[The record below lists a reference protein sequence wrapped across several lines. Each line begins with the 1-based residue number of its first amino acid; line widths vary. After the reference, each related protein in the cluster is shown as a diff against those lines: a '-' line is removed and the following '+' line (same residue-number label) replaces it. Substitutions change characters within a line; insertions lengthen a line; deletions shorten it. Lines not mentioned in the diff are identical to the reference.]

1 MINYV
6 YQLVA
11 PKLISVKYID
21 PVPTNKVIIR
31 PEYMALCNADQ
42 RYYQGQRS
50 PKVMDEKLPMA
61 LIHECAGIVVQD
73 SSGTY
78 KSGQRV
84 VMIPNTPTE
93 NSDVIFENY
102 NKGSHFLSSGHD
114 GFMQELIYMP
124 LDRIVPYNSIDP
136 KVAAITEF
144 ISVAIHAINRFDS
157 LAHKKRDTIGI
168 WGDGSLAYSVASMLK
183 ELHPSSKIVVIGK
196 HRNKLSN
203 FSFVEKTYT
212 ADYLSSNFEVDHAFE
227 CIGGEGSYYAIDEII
242 KHISPQGTV
251 VLMGVSEN
259 RVPIYTRNILEKGL
273 TFVGSS
279 RSGRK
284 DFEEAVEVMK
294 DKKVQNR
301 LSTIMNYEGAV
312 ANISDIHQMFQKDM
326 MTPFKTVFKWNI

>member
-157 LAHKKRDTIGI
+157 LAHKKRNTIGI
-168 WGDGSLAYSVASMLK
+168 WGDGSLAYSVASVLK
-183 ELHPSSKIVVIGK
+183 EMHPSSKIVVIGK
-196 HRNKLSN
+196 HRSKLSN
-203 FSFVEKTYT
+203 FSFVEKTYMV
-212 ADYLSSNFEVDHAFE
+212 DYLPDNFEVDHAFE
-227 CIGGEGSYYAIDEII
+227 CTGGEGSYYAIDEII
-242 KHISPQGTV
+242 RHIAPQGTV
-251 VLMGVSEN
+251 ALMGVTEN
-259 RVPIYTRNILEKGL
+259 KVPVYTRDILEKGL
-273 TFVGSS
+273 TFVGCS
-279 RSGRK
+279 RSGRS
-284 DFEEAVEVMK
+284 DFEQAIEIMENK
-294 DKKVQNR
+294 HVQNR
-301 LSTIMNYEGAV
+301 LSTIISYEGAV
-312 ANISDIHQMFQKDM
+312 TSISEIHEVFRKDM
-326 MTPFKTVFKWNI
+326 AAPFKTVFKWEV